1 MKPKDYPLIKV
12 FIFYFAGILISYN
25 LKFKNFEILFLWAI
39 IFFIISILVFWK
51 RIYIFTNI
59 LIALLFLLLG
69 ASNFAIHFQVN
80 ELNHKILFNLIG
92 RKVYIYCKVKQIE
105 QLDKNKLHFIVYTD
119 SIRYQHHTL
128 PLHERL
134 LVKFNL
140 DSNNIYNYNFYKNI
154 INIDN
159 EIIILGLLKLPPE
172 NFYPEEFSYREFLKT
187 KGISFILESNYKDR
201 CDLIKKS
208 TGIINYKKFL
218 SELRLKLKLQIE
230 NNFDQLS
237 ASYIKGLLIGDRSDI
252 PKGIKTSF
260 VNAGVI
266 HVLAVSGLHTG
277 YVVLILLALFGRLN
291 RNVRLILIGF
301 GLFIFIHIANL
312 SSSVVRAAIMAIII
326 LASYNLQRIPNL
338 LNSISIAGLIILFI
352 NPLDVLNPSFQLSFG
367 AVLSIALIYPHFK
380 TLSSNIKISFLRN
393 LLDLVLISF
402 AVSIGTFPFVASYY
416 EKFSIVSFLSNILII
431 PMTGI
436 ILGGI
441 FLNIFILNIL
451 PVFSTI
457 YKLALIF
464 LINLNFNIVHI
475 LGNRS
480 FAYFPIQ
487 DFESVHIIFYYLFLS
502 FALFISNKN
511 YSLKF
516 KLIIVLLL
524 CLNFVLTYPILRSK
538 KYYINK
544 GIIYLSFPT
553 LNSIVLK
560 NFDSRI
566 LSLYIMKNE
575 NPKLERDVE
584 KLFSILMKFKHNDF
598 DFVII
603 NGVGTEISSLVKKR
617 FNFNEEVIIEENL
630 KIYGKNFDVL
640 DFPVERKIMTN
651 DYSSFVYYP
660 KGYSNLMSISDIS
673 LMSTKITERKLKEI
687 LDKYL
692 FNNLVVFLQNESKL
706 IFLKRTE
713 SFEINTKD
721 SDKKFRIFKYE
732 NENWNEIEWWK
743 I

>member
-25 LKFKNFEILFLWAI
+25 LKLKNFEILSLWAI
-39 IFFIISILVFWK
+39 IFFIISISVFWK
-51 RIYIFTNI
+51 RIYLFTNI
-59 LIALLFLLLG
+59 LIVLLFLLLG
-69 ASNFAIHFQVN
+69 ASNFTIHFQAN
-80 ELNHKILFNLIG
+80 ELNHKILSNLIG

-105 QLDKNKLHFIVYTD
+105 QLDENKLHFIVFTD
-119 SIRYQHHTL
+119 SIHYQHHTL
-128 PLHERL
+128 PLQERL

-172 NFYPEEFSYREFLKT
+172 NFYPDEFSYREFLKT
-187 KGISFILESNYKDR
+187 KGISFLLESNYKDR

-208 TGIINYKKFL
+208 TGIINYKKSL

-252 PKGIKTSF
+252 PTEVKTSF

-291 RNVRLILIGF
+291 RNVRLILIGV

-312 SSSVVRAAIMAIII
+312 SPSVVRAAIMAIII
-326 LASYNLQRIPNL
+326 LVSYNLQRIPNL

-367 AVLSIALIYPHFK
+367 AVLSIALIYPHLK
-380 TLSSNIKISFLRN
+380 TLRSNIKISFLRN

-451 PVFSTI
+451 PVYSTI
-457 YKLALIF
+457 YNLALTF

-475 LGNRS
+475 FGNRS
-480 FAYFPIQ
+480 FAYFPIR

-516 KLIIVLLL
+516 KLIIVLFL
-524 CLNFVLTYPILRSK
+524 CFNFVLIYPVLRSK
-538 KYYINK
+538 KYYIDK

-566 LSLYIMKNE
+566 LSIYIMKNE
-575 NPKLERDVE
+575 SPKLERDVE

-603 NGVGTEISSLVKKR
+603 DGVDTVISSLVKKR
-617 FNFNEEVIIEENL
+617 FNFSEEVIIEENL
-630 KIYGKNFDVL
+630 KIYGKNFDIL
-640 DFPVERKIMTN
+640 DFPVKRKIMTN
-651 DYSSFVYYP
+651 YYSSFVYYP
-660 KGYSNLMSISDIS
+660 KGYSNLMSISDIY

-692 FNNLVVFLQNESKL
+692 FHNLVIFLQNESKL

-713 SFEINTKD
+713 LFEINSKN
-721 SDKKFRIFKYE
+721 SNKKFRIFNYE

>member
-1 MKPKDYPLIKV
+1 MNPKDYPLVKV

-25 LKFKNFEILFLWAI
+25 LKFKNFEILYLWAI
-39 IFFIISILVFWK
+39 IFFIIAILVFWK
-51 RIYIFTNI
+51 RIYLFTNI

-69 ASNFAIHFQVN
+69 ASNFTVRFQAN
-80 ELNHKILFNLIG
+80 ELNHKILSNLIG
-92 RKVYIYCKVKQIE
+92 RNVYIYCKVKQIE
-105 QLDKNKLHFIVYTD
+105 QLDENKIYFIVFTD

-128 PLHERL
+128 PLQERL

-140 DSNNIYNYNFYKNI
+140 DSNNVYNYKFYKNI
-154 INIDN
+154 ISIDN
-159 EIIILGLLKLPPE
+159 EIIILGSLKLPPE
-172 NFYPEEFSYREFLKT
+172 NFYPDEFSYREFLKT

-230 NNFDQLS
+230 NNFDRLS
-237 ASYIKGLLIGDRSDI
+237 ASYIKGLLIGERSDI
-252 PKGIKTSF
+252 PSEVKTSF

-291 RNVRLILIGF
+291 RNVRLIFIGI

-312 SSSVVRAAIMAIII
+312 SPSVVRAAIMAIII
-326 LASYNLQRIPNL
+326 LVSYNLQRIPNL

-367 AVLSIALIYPHFK
+367 AILSIALIYPHLK
-380 TLSSNIKISFLRN
+380 TLSSNIKISFIRN

-416 EKFSIVSFLSNILII
+416 EKFSLVSFLSNIFII
-431 PMTGI
+431 PITGI

-451 PVFSTI
+451 PIYLTI
-457 YKLALIF
+457 YKLALTF
-464 LINLNFNIVHI
+464 LININFNIVHNF
-475 LGNRS
+475 GNIS
-480 FAYFPIQ
+480 FAYIPIR
-487 DFESVHIIFYYLFLS
+487 DFESLHIIFYYLFLS

-516 KLIIVLLL
+516 KLITVLLL
-524 CLNFVLTYPILRSK
+524 CLNFVLIYSTLRSK
-538 KYYINK
+538 KYYVEK
-544 GIIYLSFPT
+544 GIIYTSFPT

-560 NFDSRI
+560 NFNSRI
-566 LSLYIMKNE
+566 LSLYIMENE
-575 NPKLERDVE
+575 SQKIERDME
-584 KLFSILMKFKHNDF
+584 KLFSILIKLKHNDF

-603 NGVGTEISSLVKKR
+603 NRVDSVISSLVKKR
-617 FNFNEEVIIEENL
+617 FNFSKEVIIEENL
-630 KIYGKNFDVL
+630 KIYGRNFDVIDL
-640 DFPVERKIMTN
+640 PMERKIMTN

-660 KGYSNLMSISDIS
+660 KGYSTLMSISDIS
-673 LMSTKITERKLKEI
+673 LMITKITERKLKEI

-692 FNNLVVFLQNESKL
+692 FYNLVIFLQNDSKF

-713 SFEINTKD
+713 SFEINSKD
-721 SDKKFRIFKYE
+721 SDKKFRIFNYE